1 MNALVMLLMSLM
13 MSAPQ
18 PMVPTDGNCPGW
30 GTGQD
35 SLTNIKNHVLYRDY
49 LKSKDFEN
57 ALPFWEAV
65 YADAPA
71 ASIKHFND
79 GIRIYRHFYDN
90 ETNDTIKAEYAQK
103 ILDIYDDRINCMG
116 KEGFVLGRKS
126 FDMFY
131 RLDMAYDEAYPVGKR
146 SIDLQGLK
154 SESSA
159 LYPVAY
165 MAVELFKEDS
175 AMVSK
180 EEAVE
185 LYETFQ
191 KIVDH
196 NLATQKKEKERT
208 NYQKA
213 WEAIEAKYYE
223 VSLQLFDCAYFE
235 VKERPQ
241 LDSVWNDLDGMKKM
255 IQRLA
260 QGGCEE
266 SSGLVNTL
274 LERYES
280 VSDSI
285 DVVSRTASGWV
296 YFHLREKNLDAAQ
309 DSFPSAEATETDQEK
324 MYDLSMRLAKA
335 TYAIQKN
342 KSKARQYARK
352 AIQYNPNSADAYY
365 LIGEMYASSGPD
377 CGPGTGWDSQR
388 VVWPAIDK
396 WNQAIKADPNS
407 EAAKKARQKINQYT
421 QYMPTVEQIFQKN
434 LKEGQTYKVP
444 CWIQENTKIRGYN
457 PF

>member
-1 MNALVMLLMSLM
+1 MNALVMFFMSFV

-35 SLTNIKNHVLYRDY
+35 SIANIKNHVLYRDY
-49 LKSKDFEN
+49 LKSKDYEN
-57 ALPFWEAV
+57 ALDFWQKV

-103 ILDIYDDRINCMG
+103 ILDIYDERINCLG

-175 AMVSK
+175 TKVSK

-191 KIVDH
+191 GIVEH
-196 NLATQKKEKERT
+196 NLATQTKEKERT

-235 VKERPQ
+235 EKERPQ
-241 LDSVWNDLDGMKKM
+241 LDSVWNDVEGMKKM

-266 SSGLVNTL
+266 SSTLVNTL
-274 LERYES
+274 LERRK
-280 VSDSI
+280 VVIDST
-285 DVVSRTASGWV
+285 DSANRTAAGWV
-296 YFHLREKNLDAAQ
+296 LFYLREKDLDAAQ
-309 DSFPSAEATETDQEK
+309 DSFPSAEAKETDTEV
-324 MYDLSMRLAKA
+324 MYDISMRLAKA

-342 KSKARQYARK
+342 KPKARQYARK
-352 AIQYNPNSADAYY
+352 AIQYNPNSAEAYY
-365 LIGEMYASSGPD
+365 LIGEMYASSGAD
-377 CGPGTGWDSQR
+377 CGTGTGWNSQR

-407 EAAKKARQKINQYT
+407 AAAGKARQKINQYT

-434 LKEGQTYKVP
+434 HKEGESYFVP
-444 CWIQENTKIRGYN
+444 CWIQETTKIRGYN